1 MICECFTG
9 REGKGREGKERKGE
23 RCVFYVGNG
32 VETRG
37 GEGESA
43 REMIVNLANLVIV
56 KKKRLGLGL
65 GLGCVVLCCVVFDSP
80 SNLDA
85 LCYQDMDHHMDH
97 LICRMVLSALWEL
110 LLTCIFL
117 DPGREA
123 RT

>member
-37 GEGESA
+37 GEGERA

-56 KKKRLGLGL
+56 KKKRLGL
-65 GLGCVVLCCVVFDSP
+65 VHQQS
-80 SNLDA
+80 
-85 LCYQDMDHHMDH
+85 
-97 LICRMVLSALWEL
+97 
-110 LLTCIFL
+110 
-117 DPGREA
+117 
-123 RT
+123 